1 MENLIE
7 LDKKELMSINGG
19 QNQPLTKDSSFG
31 QDVGYICGLVIGAF
45 CNAASKIK
53 G

>member
-19 QNQPLTKDSSFG
+19 QKEALNQDSSFG
-31 QDVGYICGLVIGAF
+31 EDVGYVCGWIIGAF
-45 CNAASKIK
+45 CNAASRIK